1 MVRPICRNGGTGRP
15 SPGKN
20 RKTQTTDKV
29 LQMTKVAFLGLGVM
43 GFPMAGHLV
52 KKGGHEV
59 TVYNRTAAKAK
70 EWADKFG
77 GKTAATPKAAAEGQD
92 FVMCCVGNDNDL
104 RAVTIGADGAFA
116 GMKKGATFVD
126 HTTASAEVAREL
138 DAAATKAG
146 FKFIDAP
153 VSGGQAGAENGVLTV
168 MCGGAQDAYAGAE
181 PIITGAYA
189 RMCKLLGPA
198 GSGQLTKM
206 VNQICIAGLV
216 QGLSEG
222 IHFAKKSGLDV
233 AAVIETISK
242 GAAQSW
248 QMENRYKTMNEDKYD
263 FGFAVE
269 WMRKD
274 LSISLAEA
282 RRNGANLP
290 VTALVDQFYAEVE
303 RKMGGKRW
311 DTSSL
316 LARLNR

>member
-1 MVRPICRNGGTGRP
+1 MA
-15 SPGKN
+15 
-20 RKTQTTDKV
+20 
-29 LQMTKVAFLGLGVM
+29 KVAFLGLGVM
-43 GFPMAGHLV
+43 GFPMAGHLA

-59 TVYNRTAAKAK
+59 TVYNRNTAKAQAWV
-70 EWADKFG
+70 EKFG
-77 GKTAATPKAAAEGQD
+77 GKSAPTPKAAAEGQD

-104 RAVTIGADGAFA
+104 RAVTLGDNGAFA

-126 HTTASAEVAREL
+126 HTTASAEIAREL
-138 DAAATKAG
+138 DAEATKRG
-146 FKFIDAP
+146 FKFVDAP
-153 VSGGQAGAENGVLTV
+153 VSGGSAGAENGVLTV
-168 MCGGAQDAYAGAE
+168 MCGGSQDAYAGAE
-181 PIITGAYA
+181 PVIAAYA

-216 QGLSEG
+216 EGLSEG

-233 AAVIETISK
+233 QAVIETISK

-248 QMENRYKTMNEDKYD
+248 QMENRWKTMNEGKFDY
-263 FGFAVE
+263 GFAVE

-274 LSISLAEA
+274 LSICIAES

-290 VTALVDQFYAEVE
+290 VTALVDQFYSEVE
-303 RKMGGKRW
+303 KMGGKRW

-316 LARLNR
+316 LARLQR